1 MLPKLNL
8 SKRVGDSSEE
18 GYRWHKGRE
27 NRTFCRNTNGIVR
40 RAVYIQVPMLLQTN
54 IRKESVSF
62 PILDGD
68 IDSRSEA
75 ESGAEQQDVVAI
87 SFRPGKEQEGDEYDS
102 EEAGEELGED
112 CGDSEKTNSNGADME
127 DILTRLFDKDHTDL
141 SLILDKAAC
150 FEDEETNKRVLD
162 HLQKLKS
169 LSNELYQKKYD
180 VDQRT
185 YLCYMTTTTKDLSE
199 IDGVILR
206 HYYLEKFVW
215 KSDLLSSLRVLCSR
229 LFFKGESQNID
240 IMIHAFANNW
250 FSRFNQPS
258 FIYGNIIGVYLVT
271 YALILLNTDLHNDQI
286 ISSLRSSSQ
295 QTLAVS
301 STKIT
306 RKKSGSLFDIFSH
319 DTSSSIAENDSEGSK
334 CMITC
339 ITKNQFVMNTIA
351 ALNDNFVIVNP
362 LIMRK
367 QLRLYYSNVKSHEIL
382 LPKFD
387 IETKLGQKDATM
399 NGKKIESGTKEDAHA
414 LSAEESTANDILIV
428 GEDPNDEVTELRTLA
443 SLKPTSSLPS
453 VASTRM
459 SFEVVSGTIK
469 ETVGSFGFLKETEKH
484 ETSAGL
490 DTIDITDSPI
500 VKEGLQKILV
510 NDLYVVADRNYERY
524 NSSALL
530 FKDVPEV
537 HLIAAP
543 SAPQTLRRK
552 KSLID
557 RIMKSRRNNRPE
569 NDLTTAKS
577 KRSTTTPRRPNF
589 KFAECFVAICDGEL
603 RIFEFDKNPDK
614 VNSYSG
620 HGRGEWTDWAQ
631 CLASVSLAGCYAEV
645 IGKSRR
651 KSSRE
656 EKEKL
661 TERFGDRVY
670 WKLELPYSMMELVND
685 QLRDSELA
693 GVGSDQ
699 KVGMRRSSS
708 RREREQRSERREKFE
723 KMIFSAYSEE
733 TAAEFVKTCNYWAGM
748 QSKVPNVKTQFFD
761 EMKLTS
767 FEYGFSDEIV
777 ELITRLAETIPSEGI
792 SATSSTTTER
802 KELVDTLRPLLLSE
816 KGIAEWRPI
825 VHSCVAVAEPVSAR
839 SQVREIARYMDEL
852 SGAFC
857 HERRLLQ
864 LVRTVYNKILLH
876 HESRPL
882 LEAVLTVYEN
892 YRAACLSLLRERR
905 RWRVQRCVLLET
917 AAGGKEQV

>member
-1 MLPKLNL
+1 
-8 SKRVGDSSEE
+8 
-18 GYRWHKGRE
+18 
-27 NRTFCRNTNGIVR
+27 
-40 RAVYIQVPMLLQTN
+40 MLLQTN
-54 IRKESVSF
+54 VRKESVSF
-62 PILDGD
+62 PVLDGD
-68 IDSRSEA
+68 VDSRSEA
-75 ESGAEQQDVVAI
+75 ESDAEQQDVVAI
-87 SFRPGKEQEGDEYDS
+87 SFRPGKGEEGYDYDS
-102 EEAGEELGED
+102 EEAGGGVEEEEEEG
-112 CGDSEKTNSNGADME
+112 GDDGTVDGANSKAADME
-127 DILTRLFDKDHTDL
+127 SILTKLFDKDHTNL
-141 SLILDKAAC
+141 SLILDKADC
-150 FEDEETNKRVLD
+150 FEDKETNKRVME
-162 HLQKLKS
+162 HLQRLKN
-169 LSNELYQKKYD
+169 LSNELYQKTYD

-215 KSDLLSSLRVLCSR
+215 KSDLLSSLRILCLR

-240 IMIHAFANNW
+240 IMIHSFANNW

-286 ISSLRSSSQ
+286 IASLRSSSQ
-295 QTLAVS
+295 QSLAVS
-301 STKIT
+301 GMKIT

-319 DTSSSIAENDSEGSK
+319 DTSSSIAENESEGSK
-334 CMITC
+334 CVITC

-351 ALNDNFVIVNP
+351 ALNDNFVVVNP

-387 IETKLGQKDATM
+387 VDTELGQTSTTV
-399 NGKKIESGTKEDAHA
+399 NGKRMEPGAGADTHRLNPED
-414 LSAEESTANDILIV
+414 STANDVLIV
-428 GEDPNDEVTELRTLA
+428 GEDPNDEVTELRTLP
-443 SLKPTSSLPS
+443 SLKPASSLPS
-453 VASTRM
+453 VASTRT

-469 ETVGSFGFLKETEKH
+469 ETAGSFGFLKETEKH

-490 DTIDITDSPI
+490 DTTNITDSPI
-500 VKEGLQKILV
+500 VKEGLQKVLV
-510 NDLYVVADRNYERY
+510 NDLYLVADRNYERY

-537 HLIAAP
+537 HSTPAP
-543 SAPQTLRRK
+543 PAPQTLRRK

-557 RIMKSRRNNRPE
+557 RIMKSRRNNRKE
-569 NDLTTAKS
+569 KDLTTTTIMTRKPTNS
-577 KRSTTTPRRPNF
+577 MTTPKRSEF

-651 KSSRE
+651 RSSRE

-685 QLRDSELA
+685 QLRESELPV
-693 GVGSDQ
+693 VGPGQ
-699 KVGMRRSSS
+699 KVGMRRNSS

-733 TAAEFVKTCNYWAGM
+733 TATEFVKTCNYWAGM
-748 QSKVPNVKTQFFD
+748 QSRVPSVKTQFFD

-767 FEYGFSDEIV
+767 FEYGFSEEIV
-777 ELITRLAETIPSEGI
+777 ALITHLADTVPPDGTPATSPTI
-792 SATSSTTTER
+792 SAAER
-802 KELVDTLRPLLLSE
+802 KELVNRLRPLLLSE
-816 KGIAEWRPI
+816 KGIADWRPI
-825 VHSCVAVAEPVSAR
+825 VRSCVAVAEPVSAE
-839 SQVREIARYMDEL
+839 SQAQGIACYMDEL
-852 SGAFC
+852 SSAFC

-864 LVRTVYNKILLH
+864 LVRTVYNKVLLH

-892 YRAACLSLLRERR
+892 HRTACLALLRERR